1 VGFARDARRSS
12 RRSRATC
19 SRPPSW
25 WARSSAGGY
34 PRGSTRVRS
43 PPATTGTPAPLA
55 IGATIAAVS
64 PSTAASL
71 VGLRRGTTDV
81 PDSAATRRPPS
92 APRANAAPAG
102 RQAAAQGARRRVL
115 PDRRP
120 TQPPRSLRRQPADQD
135 TLSTT
140 IDEYTRSISA
150 LHLLGVRTVLDA
162 LRDLQ
167 RLMREVGD
175 SMTSRPARG
184 DSLVDAFVGL
194 SRAEGRRRFTATIA
208 SGRVS

>member
-1 VGFARDARRSS
+1 
-12 RRSRATC
+12 
-19 SRPPSW
+19 
-25 WARSSAGGY
+25 
-34 PRGSTRVRS
+34 
-43 PPATTGTPAPLA
+43 LA
-55 IGATIAAVS
+55 IGSTIAAVS

-71 VGLRRGTTDV
+71 VGLRRGTAYE

-92 APRANAAPAG
+92 APRANACAG
-102 RQAAAQGARRRVL
+102 RTTRRSARSEAGS
-115 PDRRP
+115 
-120 TQPPRSLRRQPADQD
+120 PPDQD

-140 IDEYTRSISA
+140 IDEYTKSISA
-150 LHLLGVRTVLDA
+150 LHLFGVRTVPDA